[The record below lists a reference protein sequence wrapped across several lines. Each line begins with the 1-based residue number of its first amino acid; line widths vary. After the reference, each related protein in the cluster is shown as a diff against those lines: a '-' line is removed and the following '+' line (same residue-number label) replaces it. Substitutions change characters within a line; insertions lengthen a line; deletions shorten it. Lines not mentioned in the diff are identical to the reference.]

1 MITRKDLLEEQRRI
15 KQLRKQGKSER
26 FIKGWLR
33 GWRLVGQANK
43 RRS

>member
-1 MITRKDLLEEQRRI
+1 MITRKKFREEERRI
-15 KQLRKQGKSER
+15 KALRKQGKSER